1 MKTNPKIDMAEIR
14 RLSKLSVEKI
24 LENSSVVDINLE
36 SYWSTVRGRKKPLV
50 VFFYSNNDESS
61 QRVATLFKYISSD
74 YTNYIAFT
82 RVKVVENGK
91 PDKVTATKLASNFGL
106 DKTPG
111 ILFYDNTGNEI
122 ALEDEDYL
130 TPDFKEFRTPKML
143 LWKTYYSAVRK
154 ELDQLIGVHP

>member
-1 MKTNPKIDMAEIR
+1 VKTNPKIDMAEIR

-24 LENSSVVDINLE
+24 LENSSVLDINLE
-36 SYWSTVRGRKKPLV
+36 NYWSIVGGRKKPLV

-74 YTNYIAFT
+74 YTENIAFT

-91 PDKVTATKLASNFGL
+91 PDKATAKKLASNFGL

-111 ILFYDNTGNEI
+111 ILFYDNTGNEM
-122 ALEDEDYL
+122 ALDDEGYL
-130 TPDFKEFRTPKML
+130 NPDFKEFRTPKML
-143 LWKTYYSAVRK
+143 LWKTYYLAVRK
-154 ELDQLIGVHP
+154 ELNQLIGVHP

>member
-1 MKTNPKIDMAEIR
+1 MQVNPEIDMAKVR

-24 LENSSVVDINLE
+24 LENAPVVDISLE
-36 SYWSTVRGRKKPLV
+36 NYWSNVRGRKKPLV

-61 QRVATLFKYISSD
+61 QRVATLIKYISPD
-74 YTNYIAFT
+74 YTNNIAFT

-91 PDKVTATKLASNFGL
+91 PDKATATKLASHFGL

-111 ILFYDNTGNEI
+111 ILFYNNTGSEM
-122 ALEDEDYL
+122 AFEDEDYVN
-130 TPDFKEFRTPKML
+130 PDFKEFRTPKML

-154 ELDQLIGVHP
+154 ELDQLIAV

>member
-36 SYWSTVRGRKKPLV
+36 NYWSTVRGRKKPLV
-50 VFFYSNNDESS
+50 VFFYSNNDEYS
-61 QRVATLFKYISSD
+61 QRVATLIKYISPD
-74 YTNYIAFT
+74 YTNNIAFA

-91 PDKVTATKLASNFGL
+91 PDKATATMMASSFGL

-111 ILFYDNTGNEI
+111 ILCYDNKSNEM
-122 ALEDEDYL
+122 AFEDEDYVD
-130 TPDFKEFRTPKML
+130 PDFKEFRTPKML

-154 ELDQLIGVHP
+154 EIDQLLAV

>member
-1 MKTNPKIDMAEIR
+1 VKTNPEIDMAKVR

-24 LENSSVVDINLE
+24 LENSPVVDISLE
-36 SYWSTVRGRKKPLV
+36 NYWSNVCGRKKPLV

-61 QRVATLFKYISSD
+61 QRVATLIKYVSPD
-74 YTNYIAFT
+74 YTNNIAFN

-91 PDKVTATKLASNFGL
+91 PDKATATKLASNFGL

-111 ILFYDNTGNEI
+111 ILFYDNTGNEM
-122 ALEDEDYL
+122 ALEDEDYVN
-130 TPDFKEFRTPKML
+130 PDFKEFRTPKML

-154 ELDQLIGVHP
+154 ELDQLIAV